1 MSVAETDWQSFL
13 APDSELPP
21 DVNFLVKDGENE
33 GQSQTVRAHKFLLAG
48 VSPVFRRMFFGPM
61 KEVGDV
67 VELKDTTLEAFD
79 TMLNYIYRP
88 MGGNAFS
95 LNHIRCPQKLMELLT
110 LSNKYQ
116 VLKLAKMTSDA
127 LGSLAI
133 TRENMLF
140 TVTVARLYKGCFEEV
155 CSKLTLK
162 CLKFLF
168 DTTSGGGDVCDL
180 IKKTVDNFPG
190 ANLNDLRELLDAASA
205 TLQLPGIYVFNI

>member
-95 LNHIRCPQKLMELLT
+95 LNHIRCPH
-110 LSNKYQ
+110 
-116 VLKLAKMTSDA
+116 
-127 LGSLAI
+127 
-133 TRENMLF
+133 
-140 TVTVARLYKGCFEEV
+140 
-155 CSKLTLK
+155 
-162 CLKFLF
+162 
-168 DTTSGGGDVCDL
+168 
-180 IKKTVDNFPG
+180 
-190 ANLNDLRELLDAASA
+190 
-205 TLQLPGIYVFNI
+205 